1 MLIMALFAVPAFAAT
16 DLDFAIH
23 DGQIENHFFRQGQVA
38 AHVAL
43 SGGVRPNLIIAFPA
57 GNTGAYAEFS
67 GLSEFILNPSVK
79 KAGNGVRAIIKTV
92 SKVKTLRFENFVLGN
107 IRHIRNY
114 EGVEKKK
121 PSEIN
126 ETATLSDPQTLKLE
140 RALTPEHRYSMTIQ
154 TIGAGQTFKKSK
166 DGHWQIEQK
175 KPSQIE
181 FAVTAETSEPP
192 LTPFSA
198 EQILKPDV
206 LKVMDPLAV
215 LRLEFLSYHEK
226 FLAGSWRYLNFFFR
240 DTALSTRLMFEAL
253 QPEAVEAALMSIFE
267 RMNEMGELAHEEAL
281 SDFAYYLSA
290 QKGEGSFLPVLD
302 FKMIDNDFMLAPLV
316 LRYFNSVKP
325 ERAKQFLERKL
336 ASGKTIRRSLRVNLV
351 HVLDQAAKFTAEPIA
366 KNLVRFKNG
375 EVVGQWRD
383 SEFAFLKEP
392 AVAPFDVNVA
402 LVPSALAA
410 ASEFFNSDLYGL
422 RESEN
427 GKRATESHK
436 VWSEKA
442 GGFFQMEV
450 PPNQAKALAS
460 KFARSLKI
468 KVPLVNLKQPI
479 KYFAIGLK
487 GNGEP
492 IPVMN
497 SDEAAYLVFGRPT
510 EQQLNEIA
518 DRVLLPFPYG
528 LSSSVGIL
536 ISNTAF
542 ADAKTQKF
550 YTRDHYHGLLVW
562 GREQAMF
569 ALGLEEQLKRS
580 ELSAE
585 THQKLET
592 AQAAVWD
599 AIQKT
604 QAYQSRE
611 LWTWRTKNG
620 QMTHIPYGQTA
631 SHHTSA
637 NPIQLWSEAG
647 VVVRALHEMKTSPSR
662 VAVSRV
668 NAN

>member
-1 MLIMALFAVPAFAAT
+1 MRRGTLIMALFAALPAFAAT
-16 DLDFAIH
+16 DLDFAIR
-23 DGQIENHFFRQGQVA
+23 DGQIENHFFRQGRIA

-57 GNTGAYAEFS
+57 GNTGVYAEFS
-67 GLSEFILNPSVK
+67 GLDKMTLDPAVK
-79 KAGNGVRAIIKTV
+79 KAGNGVRAVVKTAA
-92 SKVKTLRFENFVLGN
+92 KMKTLRFENFVLGN
-107 IRHIRNY
+107 IRHIRDY
-114 EGVEKKK
+114 EGAEKRK

-140 RALTPEHRYSMTIQ
+140 RVLTPEHRYSMTVQ
-154 TIGAGQTFKKSK
+154 ALGAGQIFKKGK
-166 DGHWQIEQK
+166 DGHWRIEQK
-175 KPSQIE
+175 KPSPIE

-198 EQILKPDV
+198 EQLLKPDV
-206 LKVMDPLAV
+206 LKAMDPLAV
-215 LRLEFLSYHEK
+215 FRLQFLSYREK

-253 QPEAVEAALMSIFE
+253 QPEAVETALTSIFE
-267 RMNEMGELAHEEAL
+267 RMNDKGELAHEEAL
-281 SDFAYYLSA
+281 SDFAYYLSG

-316 LRYFNSVKP
+316 LRYFNSVEP
-325 ERAKQFLERKL
+325 ERAKRFLERKL
-336 ASGKTIRRSLRVNLV
+336 AGGKTIRRSLRVNLV
-351 HVLDQAAKFTAEPIA
+351 HVLDEAAKFTAEPVA
-366 KNLVRFKNG
+366 RNLVRFKNG

-410 ASEFFNSDLYGL
+410 ASEFFNSDRYGL
-422 RESEN
+422 HESEN
-427 GKRATESHK
+427 GRRAAESLK

-442 GGFFQMEV
+442 AGLFQMEV
-450 PPNQAKALAS
+450 PAAKARILAV
-460 KFARSLKI
+460 KFSRSLKI
-468 KVPLVNLKQPI
+468 KAPRVDLKQPI

-487 GNGEP
+487 SNGEP

-569 ALGLEEQLKRS
+569 ALGLEEQLKRT
-580 ELSAE
+580 ELSAG
-585 THQKLET
+585 THKKLEE

-599 AIQKT
+599 AIRKT

-611 LWTWRTKNG
+611 LWTWRAKNG
-620 QMTHIPYGQTA
+620 RMMHVPYGQTA

-647 VVVRALHEMKTSPSR
+647 VVIRTLHEMKTSPSR
-662 VAVSRV
+662 VAVY
-668 NAN
+668 